1 MAEDER
7 GDLSKRESYV
17 ACRELASRLA
27 LMYAAGKGGNRSG
40 ILKLVEAGIAYA
52 FHEPPK
58 QISFLEAG
66 VLQFVQKL
74 GTEDAHKVRVNPA
87 SQPQACMRS

>member
-1 MAEDER
+1 M
-7 GDLSKRESYV
+7 SKRESYV

-27 LMYAAGKGGNRSG
+27 VMYAAGKGGNRSG
-40 ILKLVEAGIAYA
+40 ILKLVGGGIAHA
-52 FHEPPK
+52 FDDPPK

-74 GTEDAHKVRVNPA
+74 GMEDARKV
-87 SQPQACMRS
+87 